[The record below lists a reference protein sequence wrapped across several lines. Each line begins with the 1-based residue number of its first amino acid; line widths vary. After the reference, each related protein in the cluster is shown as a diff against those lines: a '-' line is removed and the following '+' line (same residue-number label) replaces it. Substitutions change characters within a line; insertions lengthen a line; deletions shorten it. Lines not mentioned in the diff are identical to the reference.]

1 MAQPSAAGELN
12 AVGLETALLEQWAT
26 EKTFQASIDN
36 RRTHAPFIFLEGP
49 PTANGKPGIH
59 HVVARTYKDL
69 VCRWKAME
77 GFVASGKVKGI
88 GVSNFTEENLQH
100 LIGVRPRIF
109 VASAC
114 ICAYAS

>member
-49 PTANGKPGIH
+49 PTANGKPRNHNDFGS
-59 HVVARTYKDL
+59 TYNWIL
-69 VCRWKAME
+69 
-77 GFVASGKVKGI
+77 
-88 GVSNFTEENLQH
+88 
-100 LIGVRPRIF
+100 
-109 VASAC
+109 
-114 ICAYAS
+114 